1 MLFRSLEQLGAV
13 NFTKG
18 CYPGQ
23 EIVARSQY
31 RGEVKRRLF
40 RWHVEG
46 EAPAP
51 GQPIYS
57 AEGPGQAVGVVVNAA
72 SAPTGGHD
80 ILAVVRI
87 DQAEAGGLRLGKA
100 DGPALERLPLR
111 LSDAT

>member
-1 MLFRSLEQLGAV
+1 MTNLEQLGAV

-40 RWHVEG
+40 RFHT
-46 EAPAP
+46 AQTAAP

-57 AEGPGQAVGVVVNAA
+57 ADSAAHTVGVVVNAA
-72 SAPTGGHD
+72 PAPAAGYD

-87 DQAEAGGLRLGKA
+87 DQAEAGGLRLGA
-100 DGPALERLPLR
+100 AEGPALERLPLR
-111 LSDAT
+111 QSDAA